1 MSSQTTKKQKYKEL
15 RSLLNKASALL
26 DEAFVAHKTAR
37 LNKAPKHERI
47 AAMMRENNCQYFF
60 QHPEVYLISF
70 DGGTN
75 RTLICAFDDFECI
88 RLQVELYREKGNE

>member
-1 MSSQTTKKQKYKEL
+1 M
-15 RSLLNKASALL
+15 LNTGCRGPNLQGGSVMK
-26 DEAFVAHKTAR
+26 DKT
-37 LNKAPKHERI
+37 PKHERI
-47 AAMMRENNCQYFF
+47 AAMMRESNCQYFF

-88 RLQVELYREKGNE
+88 RLQVELYREKGNG